1 MRPKVDLMLVR
12 EAVASTAL
20 ENGWDAEEQQ
30 RVFNET
36 VFKLIA
42 EDMPNQNHKK
52 RGY

>member
-12 EAVASTAL
+12 EAVASAAL
-20 ENGWDAEEQQ
+20 DQGWSEEEQQ
-30 RVFNET
+30 RVFHET

-52 RGY
+52 KGY